1 MVDKIVELEDNS
13 KYVLLDEKELNNIRY
28 YYGLKLNDKE
38 EPTDNYL
45 FFEEIKDNN
54 DIYLLPVLD
63 EQIKGILA
71 TLFTINYVIHIIKLL
86 TILK

>member
-71 TLFTINYVIHIIKLL
+71 TLFTINYVNKASDKTNIE
-86 TILK
+86 